1 MLRHR
6 RAVLSCQSD
15 KMGINISLLGI
26 VPFLVLP
33 GSLMYV
39 LFSTCITL
47 VVGTPVTIWIC
58 RWMGESMV
66 GQVLSYQFPIGQM
79 PLYIG
84 VLVVLELLFSIWTIR
99 KQEQSPL
106 IEQMRIVK

>member
-1 MLRHR
+1 
-6 RAVLSCQSD
+6 
-15 KMGINISLLGI
+15 
-26 VPFLVLP
+26 
-33 GSLMYV
+33 
-39 LFSTCITL
+39 
-47 VVGTPVTIWIC
+47 
-58 RWMGESMV
+58 MV